1 MKKDVKVEENRWG
14 DKWGSQ
20 ELEEV
25 RRVMGVTM
33 MQYITHMHK
42 NVIIQHITMYS

>member
-1 MKKDVKVEENRWG
+1 MGN
-14 DKWGSQ
+14 KWGSQ

-25 RRVMGVTM
+25 RRVTGVTTI
-33 MQYITHMHK
+33 QYITHMHE